1 MIMMGL
7 KFIGRVP
14 FQEVYIHGLVRDE
27 KGQKMSK
34 SKGNILDPID
44 LVDGI
49 DLNSL
54 IKKRTDGLMQPQLAP
69 MITSE
74 TKKEFP
80 SGIPEFGTD
89 ALRFT
94 FAALAT
100 TGRDIRFDLNRIEGY
115 RNFCNKL
122 WNAARFIIMN
132 TEGVKLFEKDPNQAD
147 MSLADIWIQGKL
159 HSLIKSVE
167 NNIANYR
174 IDLIASSLYNFVWH
188 DYCNW
193 YLELSKS
200 ILKEGN
206 QIGPEQKHATRLNL
220 LSTLDATLKC
230 LHPIIPFITEELW
243 QKINNDP
250 TKSSIMV
257 ENYPVA
263 KDFMV
268 NQPVLDQMDWLIAFV
283 VSVRQIRSEMS
294 IPPKKIIPVLL
305 KDASSGDIEKLKET
319 NQYIQDLAFTERVT
333 VLDDRKTIPIS
344 ATALLGGTKILIP
357 LEGLI
362 DTKSEQSRL
371 ERKLTKIKKDLKSTE
386 QQLSNQNFLSNA
398 PKDIVEQLES
408 RREDLIRDKQKIAE
422 QIKMLSSI

>member
-14 FQEVYIHGLVRDE
+14 FQEVYIHGLVRDK

-132 TEGVKLFEKDPNQAD
+132 TEGVKLLEKDPNQAD

-206 QIGPEQKHATRLNL
+206 QIRLEQKHATQLHL

-230 LHPIIPFITEELW
+230 LNPIIPFITE
-243 QKINNDP
+243 
-250 TKSSIMV
+250 
-257 ENYPVA
+257 
-263 KDFMV
+263 
-268 NQPVLDQMDWLIAFV
+268 
-283 VSVRQIRSEMS
+283 
-294 IPPKKIIPVLL
+294 
-305 KDASSGDIEKLKET
+305 
-319 NQYIQDLAFTERVT
+319 
-333 VLDDRKTIPIS
+333 
-344 ATALLGGTKILIP
+344 
-357 LEGLI
+357 
-362 DTKSEQSRL
+362 
-371 ERKLTKIKKDLKSTE
+371 
-386 QQLSNQNFLSNA
+386 
-398 PKDIVEQLES
+398 
-408 RREDLIRDKQKIAE
+408 
-422 QIKMLSSI
+422 